1 MKFGHTEQ
9 VAEHAA
15 SLRGKTIQIATNIA
29 KEIPPDIAARIRR
42 DQLIADRVF
51 PLLCRI
57 GRRWWV
63 CRRLLRFSKT
73 LNYKQI

>member
-15 SLRGKTIQIATNIA
+15 GLRGKTIQIAANIA
-29 KEIPPDIAARIRR
+29 KEITADTAARVRR

-51 PLLCRI
+51 PLLRRI
-57 GRRWWV
+57 GRRW
-63 CRRLLRFSKT
+63 
-73 LNYKQI
+73 